1 MSINDFEICDG
12 VLAYYSGYRADVV
25 IPDGVTE
32 IESYVF
38 NDNGTVRSILIPDSI
53 ESIDDSN
60 FKDCPN
66 LRFNE
71 RGGARYLG
79 NEKNPYLVLVS
90 GFEDIEDCVVADGC
104 KIIMGNAFHGNT
116 KLLYVEFPKSLRYI
130 GFIAFYGCESL
141 RDIELPEGLL
151 SVDSCAFEDCALTAI
166 ALPDTLC
173 KIGRDAFSCVTL
185 KEVTLPDSV
194 SRIGSGAFT
203 GNTLKFNE
211 YDGGY
216 YLGSRKNP
224 YLCFMRLCDGDA
236 VSVRVHS
243 NCRIIYSNAFN
254 RRKSLEAV
262 MLPTGLT
269 SIGDGAFRECEC
281 LIAINLPESVEL
293 IGECAFASCESLS
306 DIKLPEGKTEVE
318 SGAFMSCCSLEEIEL
333 NSAVVGDNA
342 FSGCA
347 RLKRVTVGGGS
358 NLYGDY
364 IFSDCTS
371 LEEVILPEKLRG
383 RFDEDEFSDSPN
395 VKIIYA
401 P

>member
-1 MSINDFEICDG
+1 MSINDFDIDNG
-12 VLAYYSGYRADVV
+12 VLSDYSGYRADVV

-32 IESYVF
+32 IEGYVF
-38 NDNGTVRSILIPDSI
+38 NDNDSVRSVSIPDSI
-53 ESIDDSN
+53 KSIDESN

-116 KLLYVEFPKSLRYI
+116 KLLYVELPQSLRYI
-130 GFIAFYGCESL
+130 GFMAFYGCESL
-141 RDIELPEGLL
+141 RDVELPEGLIGI
-151 SVDSCAFEDCALTAI
+151 DSCAFEDCALTAI

-173 KIGRDAFSCVTL
+173 EIGRDAFSCVTL
-185 KEVTLPDSV
+185 KEVTLPESV

-211 YDGGY
+211 YNGGY
-216 YLGSRKNP
+216 YIGSRKNP
-224 YLCFMRLCDGDA
+224 YLCFMKTCDCDT
-236 VSVRVHS
+236 VSVRVHG
-243 NCRIIYSNAFN
+243 NCRIIYSDAFKRN
-254 RRKSLEAV
+254 GNLETV
-262 MLPTGLT
+262 VLPAGLT
-269 SIGDGAFRECEC
+269 SIGSDAFRECKS
-281 LIAINLPESVEL
+281 LIAINLPCSVEL

-318 SGAFMSCCSLEEIEL
+318 SGAFLGCCSLEEIEL

-342 FSGCA
+342 FSGCTG
-347 RLKRVTVGGGS
+347 LKRVTVGGGS

-371 LEEVILPEKLRG
+371 LEEVILPERLRG
-383 RFDEDEFSDSPN
+383 RFDEEEFSDSPN